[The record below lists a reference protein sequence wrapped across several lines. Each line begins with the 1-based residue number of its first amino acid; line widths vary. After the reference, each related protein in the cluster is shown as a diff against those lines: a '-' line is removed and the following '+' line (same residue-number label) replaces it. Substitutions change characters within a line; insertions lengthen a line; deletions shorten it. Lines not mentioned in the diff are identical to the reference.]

1 MWRQGMALIMPAMSN
16 PGNSSTPPATMLLG
30 VWDAVRWHA
39 EQMFEQFNEH
49 DCLARAGALTYTTL
63 FAVVPMMTVA
73 YAMFSIMPVFEG
85 VAERVQGFVF
95 DNFVP
100 DSSAAVQNYLSEFTE
115 RARGLTVVG
124 FGFLF
129 VTAFLMLV
137 TIEKTLNVIWRVKE
151 PRRGLQ
157 RFLLY
162 WGVMS
167 LGPPLIGAGILI
179 SIYLVS
185 LPLFVEFD
193 TYGIGQVLLGYLP
206 LLLTAVGFTVV
217 FYAVPNCAV
226 PLRHAMAGGL
236 LTMLLFEAAKRL
248 FTAVVT
254 NTSIQPIYGTF
265 AAIPFFLAW
274 LYMVWVLVLG
284 GAIFVH
290 TLSLTRQPEA
300 GFGEPLLI
308 KCARVLDLL
317 HQAHMQGRD
326 VSEEDIGA
334 TVRMTGSERA
344 RMFAVLEELRLLRV
358 TEAGHWSLG
367 RNLKSLTLWDLYQQ
381 LPEGVELS
389 RLEAVRD
396 LDGVVEPL
404 KALVQFGSNQMSIS
418 LDTVFTR

>member
-1 MWRQGMALIMPAMSN
+1 MAPIMPAMSK
-16 PGNSSTPPATMLLG
+16 PGNSSTAQATALR
-30 VWDAVRWHA
+30 VWDTVRWHA
-39 EQMFEQFNEH
+39 VQMYEQFNEH
-49 DCLARAGALTYTTL
+49 DCLARAGALTYTSL

-85 VAERVQGFVF
+85 VAERAQSFVF

-100 DSSAAVQNYLSEFTE
+100 DSSAAVQNYLSDFTE
-115 RARGLTVVG
+115 RARGLTAVG
-124 FGFLF
+124 FAFLF

-162 WGVMS
+162 WGVLS

-185 LPLFVEFD
+185 LPLFVELDGF
-193 TYGIGQVLLGYLP
+193 GIGQVLLGYLP

-226 PLRHAMAGGL
+226 PLRHAMVGGL

-248 FTAVVT
+248 FAAVVT

-274 LYMVWVLVLG
+274 LYMVWVLVLC
-284 GAIFVH
+284 GAVFVH

-300 GFGEPLLI
+300 SYGEPLLI
-308 KCARVLDLL
+308 KGARILELL
-317 HQAHMQGRD
+317 HRAHMQGRD

-334 TVRMTGSERA
+334 TVRMSGSERA
-344 RMFAVLEELRLLRV
+344 RLFEVLGDLRLLRA
-358 TEAGHWSLG
+358 TEEGYWSLG
-367 RNLKSLTLWDLYQQ
+367 RNLKSLTLWDLYQR

-389 RLEAVRD
+389 RLESVHD
-396 LDGVVEPL
+396 LDAVVEPL
-404 KALVQFGSNQMSIS
+404 KSLVQFGSNQMSIS
-418 LDTVFTR
+418 LDTVFTRG